1 MIVIDLIPLG
11 DDISTEALTIEL
23 DKIYESIWSH
33 TSLIVH
39 NFPDKI
45 LITEAQ
51 LKKIPMYFTVN
62 RHLVVFNNLYPDIE
76 VISKDELISR
86 TNTTPFKS

>member
-1 MIVIDLIPLG
+1 MTIIDLRPLG

-23 DKIYESIWSH
+23 DKIYESIWSA

-45 LITEAQ
+45 LISETQ
-51 LKKIPMYFTVN
+51 IKKIPMYFTVN
-62 RHLVVFNNLYPDIE
+62 KFLVVYDKLYPDIE
-76 VISKDELISR
+76 VISKDELTS
-86 TNTTPFKS
+86 